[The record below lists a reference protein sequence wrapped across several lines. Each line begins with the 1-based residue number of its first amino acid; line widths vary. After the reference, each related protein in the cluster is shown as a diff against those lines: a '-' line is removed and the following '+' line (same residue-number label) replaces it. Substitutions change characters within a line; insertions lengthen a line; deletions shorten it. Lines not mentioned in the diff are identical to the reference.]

1 MSNARAIVLALFVF
15 GCATGK
21 PAVPLTAEAA
31 ASHVGEQATVEF
43 TVAHVGHSRDGANTF
58 LDSKR
63 FERGDTS
70 FSAFIPAKAKSAFES
85 AFGGDIEA
93 AFAGKTL
100 RITGEI
106 KDWKGKPEMVLTSP
120 DQVAVLP
127 AAH

>member
-1 MSNARAIVLALFVF
+1 MSNTRAIFLAFLF
-15 GCATGK
+15 GCASAK
-21 PAVPLTAEAA
+21 PSVPLTAEAA

-43 TVAHVGHSRDGANTF
+43 TVVHVGHSRDGGSTF

-70 FSAFIPAKAKSAFES
+70 FSAFIPAKAKAAFES
-85 AFGGDIEA
+85 ALGGDIEA

-106 KDWKGKPEMVLTSP
+106 KDWKGKPEMVLSSP
-120 DQVAVLP
+120 DQVAVVP